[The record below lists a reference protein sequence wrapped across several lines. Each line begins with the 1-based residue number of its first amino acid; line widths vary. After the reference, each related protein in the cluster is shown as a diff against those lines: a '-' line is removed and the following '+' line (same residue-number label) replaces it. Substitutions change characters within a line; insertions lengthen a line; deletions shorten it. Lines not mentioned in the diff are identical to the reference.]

1 MLRSLSSAVSG
12 LRNHQNKLDVVGNN
26 ISNVNTVGF
35 KSEMVRFQDIFSQT
49 VRGANAPAAGR
60 GGTNPVQ
67 VGLGM
72 ALSSTTTIHNGGAVT
87 ATERE
92 TDLAIDGNGFFVVSD
107 GVQNYFTR
115 DGSFAR
121 GYSGELLTAGGL
133 NLMGWQLEYSY
144 EDEKGNPVNPGDPGA
159 IKVAKPNTSKD
170 MIKINIPLGEEMIAQ
185 ATNSIKFAGNLN
197 SGAKTGDDGAYE
209 YVTYFYDSLGNRY
222 NLVFE
227 FTKNDENEW
236 EYTVSC
242 YDEKNN
248 QVTVEMGAD
257 KVISFAE
264 DGSFFVEDPDAPPD
278 YSFTIGEDELGS
290 GAAAVN
296 IKLDFSLLTQ
306 LKDPNDRSSIV
317 VKSQDGYPAGELVSF
332 NIEQSGKVTGS
343 YSNGYNRALGW
354 VALASFSNPE
364 GLIKVGS
371 NLFNFTVNSG
381 DPRIGVPGDMG
392 RGLIQSRALEMSNVD
407 LAYEF
412 TEMITT
418 SRGYQ
423 ANARV
428 ISTSD
433 EVLTELINIKR

>member
-1 MLRSLSSAVSG
+1 MLRSLSAAVSG

-26 ISNVNTVGF
+26 IANVNTVGF

-49 VRGANAPAAGR
+49 VKGANAPAAGR

-72 ALSSTTTIHNGGAVT
+72 ALASTTTVHTGGAIT

-92 TDLAIDGNGFFVVSD
+92 TDLAIEGSGFFVVSD
-107 GVQNYFTR
+107 GIQNYFTR

-121 GYSGELLTAGGL
+121 GFSGDLLTASGL
-133 NLMGWQLEYSY
+133 YLMGWEIEKSY
-144 EDEKGNPVNPGDPGA
+144 EDEEGNPVNPGDPGA
-159 IKVAKPNTSKD
+159 IEVSKPNTAKGLT
-170 MIKINIPLGEEMIAQ
+170 KINIPLGEEMIAQ
-185 ATNSIKFAGNLN
+185 ATSSIKFAGNLN
-197 SGAKTGDDGAYE
+197 SGTATGEAYE

-222 NLVFE
+222 NLTFK
-227 FTKNDENEW
+227 FTKGAGNTW
-236 EYTVSC
+236 GCVVSY
-242 YDEKNN
+242 YDAAQALKEI
-248 QVTVEMGAD
+248 TLPD
-257 KVISFAE
+257 ISFEE
-264 DGSFFVEDPDAPPD
+264 DGSYLEPTPPPN
-278 YSFTIGEDELGS
+278 YSFTINAGDLGS
-290 GAAAVN
+290 GAADVN

-343 YSNGYNRALGW
+343 YSNGLNRALGW

-364 GLIKVGS
+364 GLMKVGS

-381 DPRIGVPGDMG
+381 DPRIGVPGELG
-392 RGLIQSRALEMSNVD
+392 RGLIQSRALELSNVD